1 MPATYIVFVN
11 NKIIKYKFALII
23 LGCNVDR
30 DVMWIVDRDRKVV
43 QVFPH

>member
-30 DVMWIVDRDRKVV
+30 DRKVV